1 MSARRILGAV
11 AVGRLLFGIWMLVSP
26 REVAARWLGRAG
38 TGAGDE
44 TFVRAVGGRDI
55 AYALGSLN
63 AVRSGGDP
71 KPWLVASALVDG
83 TDGLATLAAEDV
95 PQQQRLLSA
104 SVAFSTVAI
113 SIVAALAADED

>member
-1 MSARRILGAV
+1 MV
-11 AVGRLLFGIWMLVSP
+11 AVGRLLFGIWMLVAP
-26 REVAARWLGRAG
+26 REVAARWLGRGG

-55 AYALGSLN
+55 AYALGSLH
-63 AVRSGGDP
+63 AVRSGGNP
-71 KPWLVASALVDG
+71 KPWLLASALVDG
-83 TDGLATLAAEDV
+83 TDGFATLAAEGV

-113 SIVAALAADED
+113 SVAAALADDD